1 MCFFLRFLL
10 WMSEPWQRHKD
21 TPGPSDWYVDRV
33 DTSPIRHR
41 VLRSQWPHT
50 IETSRHGDE
59 RGFNVRNVSTNSD
72 SHPTRLARQ
81 CRAAKVIPRH
91 QGSPGI
97 FGHHLTFISSFPRY
111 LGWKNEEHHN
121 SISQSLQLDFTKWP
135 TVAFFPCLKVWNVL
149 GTGGPTSKA
158 LKHVEMRCPIFLHA
172 KLVVNFTLR
181 SKLSGDCGQV

>member
-1 MCFFLRFLL
+1 MNERTTKTQRQAWSVRLICRH
-10 WMSEPWQRHKD
+10 SGYISNSTPW
-21 TPGPSDWYVDRV
+21 PSISM
-33 DTSPIRHR
+33 TS
-41 VLRSQWPHT
+41 T
-50 IETSRHGDE
+50 

-91 QGSPGI
+91 QGTPGI
-97 FGHHLTFISSFPRY
+97 FGHHLTAPFISSFPGY
-111 LGWKNEEHHN
+111 LVLHAGKTK
-121 SISQSLQLDFTKWP
+121 STTTPFLSLYSWTLQNGPPSL
-135 TVAFFPCLKVWNVL
+135 FFHVWNVL

-172 KLVVNFTLR
+172 KFVVNFTLR